1 MLPTLRNPTRCAN
14 AQRHVAVSG
23 ATTEWR
29 DGSAPAMSSHSQ
41 FARPTTHQTGTR
53 MPEATHIPPELQQ
66 ARHRIRQYILE
77 NLMFSDDPSQL
88 PDDVSLL
95 DRGIIDSTGVLE
107 VVMFIEEAFGMKV
120 RDSDLLPENFDSVA
134 RIADFVARLRAA

>member
-1 MLPTLRNPTRCAN
+1 
-14 AQRHVAVSG
+14 
-23 ATTEWR
+23 
-29 DGSAPAMSSHSQ
+29 
-41 FARPTTHQTGTR
+41 

>member
-1 MLPTLRNPTRCAN
+1 MPADAVVPTDPQAIR
-14 AQRHVAVSG
+14 
-23 ATTEWR
+23 
-29 DGSAPAMSSHSQ
+29 
-41 FARPTTHQTGTR
+41 
-53 MPEATHIPPELQQ
+53 LQV
-66 ARHRIRQYILE
+66 RQYILE

-107 VVMFIEEAFGMKV
+107 VVMFIEEAFGVKV

-134 RIADFVARLRAA
+134 RIADFVVRLRSA

>member
-1 MLPTLRNPTRCAN
+1 M
-14 AQRHVAVSG
+14 SE
-23 ATTEWR
+23 ATTLLPE
-29 DGSAPAMSSHSQ
+29 Q
-41 FARPTTHQTGTR
+41 QETR
-53 MPEATHIPPELQQ
+53 
-66 ARHRIRQYILE
+66 RRVRQYILE

-107 VVMFIEEAFGMKV
+107 VVMFIEESFGVKV
-120 RDSDLLPENFDSVA
+120 HDSDLLPENFDSVA

>member
-1 MLPTLRNPTRCAN
+1 MSEAATLSPEQQETRR
-14 AQRHVAVSG
+14 QVRH
-23 ATTEWR
+23 
-29 DGSAPAMSSHSQ
+29 
-41 FARPTTHQTGTR
+41 
-53 MPEATHIPPELQQ
+53 
-66 ARHRIRQYILE
+66 YILE

-88 PDDVSLL
+88 PDDASLL

-107 VVMFIEEAFGMKV
+107 VVMFIEEAFEVKV